1 MTPIQHRVQFD
12 FEVEFTNGGGLQGQ
26 GFRLDIDGEDIADAE
41 LAAYIVRDLR
51 LLMAGPIRILNK
63 TILTEPHKRAAGALE
78 SGAVRYVDLS
88 HTIEDGLV
96 TYPGMP
102 AAHICDYLS
111 REASRGIY
119 AEGTEFHIGRID
131 MVANTGTYIDCPSH
145 RYADGKDLSQI
156 GPEDC
161 ADLDALVVR
170 VPASLQAIDDAQFRG
185 LELRGRAVLVHT
197 GWDRHFGT
205 PAYGVGHPFLTEAAA
220 VWLRDCGVRLVG
232 IDSMNID
239 DTAGKSRPVH
249 STLLGAGILIVEH
262 LRNLAALPDAG
273 FSFSAVPPKVKG
285 MGTFPVRALAKLQG

>member
-26 GFRLDIDGEDIADAE
+26 GFRLDIDGVDIADAE

-111 REASRGIY
+111 RERSREIY
-119 AEGTEFHIGRID
+119 AEGTEFQIGRID

-156 GPEDC
+156 APEDC

-170 VPASLQAIDDAQFRG
+170 VPASLRAIDDAPFRG